1 MLLLPKLKDNRRENL
16 TEDEM
21 DNSKNKHTPADAA
34 RKARA
39 DQLCDRLQPQIN
51 AEVFY

>member
-21 DNSKNKHTPADAA
+21 DNSKNNTHQHC
-34 RKARA
+34 RKKGTGG
-39 DQLCDRLQPQIN
+39 DRLQPQFN
-51 AEVFY
+51 AEAFY